1 MSDPRPSLVEVLEAL
16 PRFSPTDHPGDMRRN
31 RGGDY
36 VEASDVMDLAAPY
49 AARLAALERVA
60 AAVRRCLDEDGEMRE
75 DCGLEPV
82 AYLKRIFHALAA
94 VPEIKETPT
103 DGS

>member
-1 MSDPRPSLVEVLEAL
+1 MPDPKPSIVEVLLDQRHYCDSFAEKVAY
-16 PRFSPTDHPGDMRRN
+16 RHS
-31 RGGDY
+31 
-36 VEASDVMDLAAPY
+36 ADLAAPY
-49 AARLAALERVA
+49 AARLAALELVA

-94 VPEIKETPT
+94 VPEIPNA
-103 DGS
+103 